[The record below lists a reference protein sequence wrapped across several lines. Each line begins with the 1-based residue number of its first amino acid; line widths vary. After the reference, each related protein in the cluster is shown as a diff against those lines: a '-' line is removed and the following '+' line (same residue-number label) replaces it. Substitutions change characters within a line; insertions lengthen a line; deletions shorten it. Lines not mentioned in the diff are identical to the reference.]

1 MSTLSREQV
10 ERAYIGLLNDA
21 SIKGQIGL
29 TTTIV
34 LLSAHDANLRAL
46 LRQREEALDLVKATC
61 DSKDWYMARQ
71 GESFEALR
79 QHGIMLDA
87 QLAAMTA
94 ERDEAREIIAKANNT
109 LLGSC
114 GYFTTPSFID
124 KIDDLKTASNRFYS
138 QLAASQ
144 ARCAQLEEA
153 LRDIFEG
160 RRLCDANGTIGYWK
174 NGQWI
179 NLTPSEK
186 PPA

>member
-94 ERDEAREIIAKANNT
+94 ERASIQAQLTTCHGIITAQE
-109 LLGSC
+109 
-114 GYFTTPSFID
+114 TTIVIMESRLD
-124 KIDDLKTASNRFYS
+124 GLAQEVSRS
-138 QLAASQ
+138 QL
-144 ARCAQLEEA
+144 RINKLEDK
-153 LRDIFEG
+153 LK
-160 RRLCDANGTIGYWK
+160 LCT
-174 NGQWI
+174 
-179 NLTPSEK
+179 LTPER